1 MNFLKVFNKFTK
13 WALQDKHII
22 LLFLWPSIFL
32 LVLTKYF
39 VVAKSKQPGGQIPV
53 KRQKKKKK
61 KKKKKIEQ
69 NPETPDMVTFTE
81 EIFMENSIFVQC
93 YLKGGCCKDVL
104 FGHFD

>member
-1 MNFLKVFNKFTK
+1 MGKKAPFMNFLKVFNKFTK

-61 KKKKKIEQ
+61 KRRPLSKILKLRIWSHLLKKSSWKIQ
-69 NPETPDMVTFTE
+69 FLCSVT
-81 EIFMENSIFVQC
+81 
-93 YLKGGCCKDVL
+93 
-104 FGHFD
+104 